1 MEEDEEDVKEF
12 RTNIERLRI
21 TSNNL
26 QGTLDNEIMKRNQ
39 LRGTIGNDRVVVKT
53 LNQPEVYQDEETI
66 KELDQYG
73 NVVRE
78 TKRLG
83 SKYSKPGSQQHV
95 ITKLV
100 PRGASGDVIGMRD
113 ENRNLMNH
121 VADL

>member
-83 SKYSKPGSQQHV
+83 SKYSKPGSQ
-95 ITKLV
+95 
-100 PRGASGDVIGMRD
+100 
-113 ENRNLMNH
+113 
-121 VADL
+121 